1 MLRGCLGKWVR
12 KTGAK
17 SQSDASKAEALTHR
31 MKWSREKRSSSLF
44 WMGVPVTAH
53 RLRAFSE

>member
-1 MLRGCLGKWVR
+1 MLRGFLWKMGKKKPVL
-12 KTGAK
+12 KAK
-17 SQSDASKAEALTHR
+17 RRVQGGSTHR

-44 WMGVPVTAH
+44 WIGVPVTAH